1 MAILDYKVM
10 YLMAFGLFFFF
21 FFFLKLKLTLDC
33 LTLLIIHETPV
44 FPPLCHREGCVCHT
58 LFVAL

>member
-21 FFFLKLKLTLDC
+21 FFFLKLKLTLD
-33 LTLLIIHETPV
+33 
-44 FPPLCHREGCVCHT
+44 FPLYS
-58 LFVAL
+58 